1 MCSRHK
7 PEKLPAAFEKKK
19 DEQMQGF
26 IASLSRFVSVKSCEN
41 YEDSQDLRSCSYSS
55 IPPFLPCIHFCCWVP
70 FIAWLRNR
78 SCQESDIYIY
88 KSLSVSLYLSVCTY
102 LIIRN
107 MHGSSLILCSR
118 SGRVIQAASSCFSHL
133 RHCHGLSRDIRM
145 RALCRASVSL
155 SSLAADTPK
164 SIKTSQ
170 AKTSLFKTTQ
180 AISDARRQ
188 LHWQRALEIFH
199 DYTTRETYR
208 AKPWIEMPLI
218 NTTITAARCSD

>member
-1 MCSRHK
+1 MYK
-7 PEKLPAAFEKKK
+7 P
-19 DEQMQGF
+19 
-26 IASLSRFVSVKSCEN
+26 
-41 YEDSQDLRSCSYSS
+41 
-55 IPPFLPCIHFCCWVP
+55 
-70 FIAWLRNR
+70 
-78 SCQESDIYIY
+78 
-88 KSLSVSLYLSVCTY
+88 LSVSLYLSVCTY

-118 SGRVIQAASSCFSHL
+118 SMGRVIQAASSCFSHL

-145 RALCRASVSL
+145 RTLCRATSVSL
-155 SSLAADTPK
+155 SSLATVDTPK

-170 AKTSLFKTTQ
+170 AKTTLFKTTQ

-218 NTTITAARCSD
+218 NTTITAARCSDRGIVHTDFALFIEISVLFLFG